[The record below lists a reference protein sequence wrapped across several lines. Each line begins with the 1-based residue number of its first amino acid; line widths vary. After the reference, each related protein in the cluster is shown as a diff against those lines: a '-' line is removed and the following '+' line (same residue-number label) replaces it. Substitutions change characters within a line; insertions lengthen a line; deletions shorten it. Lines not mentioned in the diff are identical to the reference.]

1 MQKIEIKNFG
11 TIKHVN
17 LDIKDYTI
25 FIGQQA
31 AGKST
36 IAKLFYYFRKFN
48 VELVKL
54 LSPPLGYNLAAD
66 EKITVDQLSV
76 SDILQR
82 KLTCKTFREY
92 WHEVFLQ
99 QDFEVTYK
107 YSNDTHLK
115 LICKNGELRADY
127 STDIIELF
135 EDSKNQL
142 MNIRK
147 QGKLKPDYYDSPEI
161 IAYHN
166 RLVNRANILFGDWN
180 MKFVP
185 AGRHIFP
192 LLKDQPVFIDDMLV
206 RNFSP
211 EVDYIRSEWEKNT
224 SQEINSLDTIK
235 YKQVK
240 KLVQSILKGNYSVNE
255 NEDEEGILPYNFSK
269 VIPLVHTSA
278 GQQESLWVLLSILNT
293 FYSDEKY
300 SYIIEE
306 PEAHLFPEAQRDMMY
321 VLTYYANFH
330 QNQLMLTTHS
340 PYILTPLNNLLQ
352 AYILGQ
358 DESKR
363 DRVAEIID
371 SDLWINPERFEC
383 YYVDNGTIESIVDRE
398 VNMMYLEK
406 LDKAS
411 SIGNE
416 EYDKLSELED

>member
-11 TIKHVN
+11 TIRQVD

-25 FIGQQA
+25 FIGHQA
-31 AGKST
+31 SGKST

-54 LSPPLGYNLAAD
+54 LSLPLGYNVATD
-66 EKITVDQLSV
+66 EKITVDQLTV

-82 KLTCKTFREY
+82 KLTCKTFRDY
-92 WHEVFLQ
+92 WHGVFLK

-107 YSNDTHLK
+107 YSDDTHLTLSCRNGK
-115 LICKNGELRADY
+115 LSANY
-127 STDIIELF
+127 STDIIGLF
-135 EDSKNQL
+135 EDSKKQL
-142 MNIRK
+142 INIRK

-166 RLVNRANILFGDWN
+166 RLVNKANTLFGDWN
-180 MKFVP
+180 TKFVP
-185 AGRHIFP
+185 AGRHVFP
-192 LLKDQPVFIDDMLV
+192 LLKNQPVFIDDILV
-206 RNFSP
+206 KNFSP
-211 EVDYIRSEWEKNT
+211 EIDHIRSEWEKNRNQDID
-224 SQEINSLDTIK
+224 SPDTTK

-255 NEDEEGILPYNFSK
+255 DEEGILPYNFSD
-269 VIPLVHTSA
+269 VIPLVHASS

-321 VLTYYANFH
+321 VLTYYANFR

-398 VNMMYLEK
+398 VNMMELEK

>member
-11 TIKHVN
+11 TIKRVD
-17 LDIKDYTI
+17 LDIKDYTN

-31 AGKST
+31 SGKST

-54 LSPPLGYNLAAD
+54 LSPPLGYNVVTD
-66 EKITVDQLSV
+66 EKITADQLSA

-82 KLTCKTFREY
+82 KLTCKTFRDY
-92 WHEVFLQ
+92 WHGVFLE
-99 QDFEVTYK
+99 QDFDITYK
-107 YSNDTHLK
+107 YSDDTYLT
-115 LICKNGELRADY
+115 LICRNEKLSADY

-147 QGKLKPDYYDSPEI
+147 QGKLKSDYYDSPEF

-166 RLVNRANILFGDWN
+166 RLVNKANILFGDWN

-185 AGRHIFP
+185 AGRHVFP
-192 LLKDQPVFIDDMLV
+192 SLKDQPVFIDDIIV
-206 RNFSP
+206 RNFSS
-211 EVDYIRSEWEKNT
+211 EIDYIRSEWEKNK
-224 SQEINSLDTIK
+224 SQDIDSPNTTK
-235 YKQVK
+235 YKQIK

-255 NEDEEGILPYNFSK
+255 DDEGILPYNFSK

-306 PEAHLFPEAQRDMMY
+306 PEAHLFPEAQRNIMY
-321 VLTYYANFH
+321 VLTYYANLR

-371 SDLWINPERFEC
+371 SDLWLNPERFEC